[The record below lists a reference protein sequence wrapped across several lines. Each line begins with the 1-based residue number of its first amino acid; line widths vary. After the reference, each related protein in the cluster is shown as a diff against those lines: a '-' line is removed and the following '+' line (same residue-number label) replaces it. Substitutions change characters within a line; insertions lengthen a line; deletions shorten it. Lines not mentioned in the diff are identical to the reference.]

1 MKLLILLY
9 LRVITKK
16 QKTTK
21 HSNIMNKRNFLY
33 FIFSLFMGYG
43 VVFAQKNVTGTIVA
57 NGIALPGVSVIE
69 QGTVNGVT
77 SDFDGNYSITLQ
89 NENSSLIFSYLG
101 YLTQTLPTT
110 SSTVNV
116 ILIEDVAQLE
126 EVVVT
131 GYGTTTKKSLTG
143 SIGTITSDGL
153 TLKPANN
160 TSTLLMGQIAGLS
173 TRQPG
178 SLPGNDYANFQI
190 RNFGSAL
197 ILVDGVE
204 TPLGQID
211 PNDIQSIS
219 VLKDAAA
226 AIYGARAGNG
236 AILVT
241 TKRGTDAAEGAKFT
255 YHGTTTWSSLI
266 TIPET
271 VNAHQ
276 FAQLMEENGL
286 GAENE
291 MPEYLD
297 YDTTRQRVF
306 NRITGEDFD
315 GADWYRALY
324 KDWTPQTQHN
334 LSARGRSNKIGYF
347 ISLGFTDTD
356 SNLRDADYTQSRYNI
371 RTNLDAKFNDNLSA
385 AVDLSLIHI

>member
-1 MKLLILLY
+1 
-9 LRVITKK
+9 
-16 QKTTK
+16 
-21 HSNIMNKRNFLY
+21 
-33 FIFSLFMGYG
+33 MGYG

-89 NENSSLIFSYLG
+89 NDESSLVFSYLG

-110 SSTVNV
+110 SSTLNV
-116 ILIEDVAQLE
+116 ILVEDVAQLE

-241 TKRGTDAAEGAKFT
+241 TKRGSDAAEGAKFT
-255 YHGTTTWSSLI
+255 YHGTTTWSTLI

-324 KDWTPQTQHN
+324 KDWTP
-334 LSARGRSNKIGYF
+334 
-347 ISLGFTDTD
+347 
-356 SNLRDADYTQSRYNI
+356 
-371 RTNLDAKFNDNLSA
+371 
-385 AVDLSLIHI
+385 